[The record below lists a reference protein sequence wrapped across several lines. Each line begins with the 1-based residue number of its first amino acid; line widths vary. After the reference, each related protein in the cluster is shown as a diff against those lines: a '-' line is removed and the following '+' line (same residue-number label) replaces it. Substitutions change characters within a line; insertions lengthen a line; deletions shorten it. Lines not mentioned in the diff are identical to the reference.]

1 MKTTNYVVT
10 VHWVAGKR
18 SYLTTSF
25 EEAIEVA
32 SSFKK
37 MFPELRIT
45 LKRERREFE
54 YWLNIILESAQQAT

>member
-1 MKTTNYVVT
+1 MKTTNYVMTVYWVT
-10 VHWVAGKR
+10 GAR
-18 SYLTTSF
+18 AYLTTSL
-25 EEAIEVA
+25 EEALEVA

-54 YWLNIILESAQQAT
+54 YWLSIILESAQQAT